1 MLTERDEGVGKF
13 LEELAN
19 ETRDLTDVLFPDG
32 VPAAGKKKKSTC
44 CCEYF
49 VPQRALNRNCC

>member
-32 VPAAGKKKKSTC
+32 VPAAGKKKKVLAAASTLC
-44 CCEYF
+44 LRG
-49 VPQRALNRNCC
+49 P